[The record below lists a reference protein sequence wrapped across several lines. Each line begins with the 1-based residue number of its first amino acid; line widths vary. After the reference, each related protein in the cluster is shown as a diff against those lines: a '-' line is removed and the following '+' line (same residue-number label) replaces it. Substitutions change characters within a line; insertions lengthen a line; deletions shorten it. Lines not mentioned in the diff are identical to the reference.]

1 MDISIS
7 MELKTAAPHV
17 CLGCVAASVK
27 LRKTNDD
34 LWVVIDKHIQYLT
47 STIRLHGR

>member
-34 LWVVIDKHIQYLT
+34 LL
-47 STIRLHGR
+47 GRH